1 MFSSGETSY
10 TLYAMKEFE
19 FTERVMGTD
28 LSIALV
34 TSAEDDATTIFKESY
49 AALRA
54 YEAQF
59 SRFLPT
65 SELSLLNLE
74 RSRVVSPF
82 CIELLTRAHEL
93 YQETHGYFN
102 PLVQIERFGYTKTYE
117 TLKNG
122 THTQDSTP
130 YNIDFDAVVIDQGTR
145 TVTLIED
152 QKLDFGGF
160 LKGHLA
166 EVEAKRIMATYPRVT
181 GVIVNIG
188 GDIHTRGLDEHEHP
202 FLFEIENPTT
212 GIPITVPLTNTSL
225 ATSGTYTRTW
235 EASGTLMH
243 HILAR
248 DGTHNP
254 DTQVISASSIH
265 PHGAYAEAFAKT
277 LLMLEPDALA
287 VLTREKMKYV
297 LTYQDGTTRTS
308 L

>member
-1 MFSSGETSY
+1 
-10 TLYAMKEFE
+10 MKEFE
-19 FTERVMGTD
+19 FNERVMGTD

-34 TSAEDDATTIFKESY
+34 TPSEAEAATIFNESY
-49 AALRA
+49 AALCT

-59 SRFLPT
+59 SRFIPT

-74 RSRVVSPF
+74 RSRRVSPF
-82 CIELLTRAHEL
+82 FIALLTRAHDL
-93 YQETHGYFN
+93 YTETHGYFN

-117 TLKNG
+117 ALKDG
-122 THTQDSTP
+122 AHTQDSTP
-130 YNIDFDAVVIDQGTR
+130 YNIDFDAVVIDEDTL

-166 EVEAKRIMATYPRVT
+166 EVEAKRIMATYPTVT

-188 GDIHTRGLDEHEHP
+188 GDIHTRGFDEHGHA
-202 FLFEIENPTT
+202 FVFEIENPCT
-212 GIPITVPLTNTSL
+212 GIPLTIPLTNTSL

-254 DTQVISASSIH
+254 DTHVISASIIH

-277 LLMLEPDALA
+277 LLMLEPDALTL
-287 VLTREKMKYV
+287 LTRENMRYT
-297 LTYQDGTTRTS
+297 LTYQDGTTRSS